1 MGQTVAVTAR
11 SLAKGSNLPIDV
23 PAVHADLSWT
33 PAPGV
38 PDLTAAALLLTADG
52 QARDAHDLIRGH
64 RPPHRSGAVLH
75 RGRTGGPETPVE
87 RVEAD
92 LAALDVRDDA
102 VHRILLLALI
112 DGDGLF
118 AQVPDLT
125 LVISDARTGLPLA
138 RFPVEAGRE
147 TALIGGELYRRNG
160 QWKFRAVAQGWAN
173 GLAGLAEAYGFEPPA
188 GPEADAA
195 EEQGAAEAEAV
206 AEVASEPAAGFLP
219 EPRRAQEPA
228 PEPELESEP
237 EPESP
242 AEAVLPDLLQEPLP
256 AGEFQPAQ
264 EAPLPAQELTPE
276 PERPVSAADFAPAP
290 EQPVSAADFAPAPER
305 PVSAADF
312 APAPEQPVSAADFAP
327 APPEPV
333 SAADFAPAPPEP
345 VSAADFAPAPPE
357 PVSAADFELTPQ
369 EPLPAPEFTP
379 APPDATRELRLR
391 LPADPSPSSQS
402 SPPSPEPEYE
412 LRPPSAPSLEP
423 EPGADATREL
433 RLRPLPG
440 PPLPETTHLPLPP
453 MPLAPPPVP
462 PRPAH
467 APGGSAA
474 EQALPVDMRKRLSL
488 RKEQVA
494 VSLRKHGAQGVVAR
508 ILLVLDASGSMTKL
522 YERGVVADV
531 VERMAAVAAQLD
543 DDGVMQAWT
552 FATRPARLPDLGL
565 PHLPEWLRLHVR
577 PGEANLSLFGRRKLR
592 PPTMDG
598 RVDMKA
604 VGIQNEEQKVI
615 AEVRA
620 FVHAYPSPLPTLVLF
635 FSDGGIYRNSEIEAQ
650 LRASV
655 EEPIFWQFVGLGRSN
670 YGVLERFDQLPG
682 RRVDNVGF
690 FAVDDISTLP
700 DPELYDRLLS
710 EFPQWIT
717 AARRAGILRQG

>member
-52 QARDAHDLIRGH
+52 QARDVHDLIRGH

-75 RGRTGGPETPVE
+75 RARTGGPETPVE
-87 RVEAD
+87 RIEAD

-173 GLAGLAEAYGFEPPA
+173 GLAGLAEAYGFELPT

-195 EEQGAAEAEAV
+195 DEQGAAEAE
-206 AEVASEPAAGFLP
+206 EVASEPAAGFLP

-228 PEPELESEP
+228 PEPEPEPELEPEP

-242 AEAVLPDLLQEPLP
+242 PEAVLPELPQEPLP
-256 AGEFQPAQ
+256 AAEFQPAR
-264 EAPLPAQELTPE
+264 EAPLPAPELTPE
-276 PERPVSAADFAPAP
+276 PERPLP
-290 EQPVSAADFAPAPER
+290 
-305 PVSAADF
+305 
-312 APAPEQPVSAADFAP
+312 AADFAP
-327 APPEPV
+327 APPEQPV
-333 SAADFAPAPPEP
+333 SAAEFAPA
-345 VSAADFAPAPPE
+345 
-357 PVSAADFELTPQ
+357 PQ

-379 APPDATRELRLR
+379 VPPDATRELRLR
-391 LPADPSPSSQS
+391 LPAEPSPS

-412 LRPPSAPSLEP
+412 LRPPSAPAPSLEP
-423 EPGADATREL
+423 RADATREL

-440 PPLPETTHLPLPP
+440 PPLPETTQLPLPP

-592 PPTMDG
+592 PPTTDG